1 MAQTP
6 EIYPSKPKL
15 NASQFQ
21 PALQML
27 AKPLATPTPPDAK
40 RSGQTEERMNRD
52 SGCTVITQIPDLCKF
67 NKNAEPFAH
76 IVKVRPRALE
86 SDLARKGRKVE
97 ASPASR

>member
-1 MAQTP
+1 
-6 EIYPSKPKL
+6 
-15 NASQFQ
+15 
-21 PALQML
+21 ML

-52 SGCTVITQIPDLCKF
+52 SGCTVITQTPDLYKF

-76 IVKVRPRALE
+76 MVKVHPRALE
-86 SDLARKGRKVE
+86 SNLAREGPKVE